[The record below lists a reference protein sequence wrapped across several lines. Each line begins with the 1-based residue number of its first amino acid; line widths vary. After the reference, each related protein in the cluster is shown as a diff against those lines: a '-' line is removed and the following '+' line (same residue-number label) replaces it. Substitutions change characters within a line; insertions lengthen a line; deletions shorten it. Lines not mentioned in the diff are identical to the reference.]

1 MPDATV
7 RTSVHT
13 RGNVDL
19 RAISRNL
26 REMDDRKV
34 KDLFRQH
41 LEPAA
46 RRFVPPVRAAVL
58 AIPTTGEKHTGLRA
72 RIAAC
77 AEVASWEPR
86 GTTREVNV
94 AVEMNPKRMPPGEL
108 GLPLYMEGVVD
119 KGRHNRWRHPV
130 YGRWL
135 PNQPNQPSHPYF
147 YRAAR
152 GFGPAARDAL
162 GRALDDIT
170 RQLNG

>member
-26 REMDDRKV
+26 RKMDDRKV
-34 KDLFRQH
+34 KDLFKRH

-46 RRFVPPVRAAVL
+46 ARVVPRVRAAVM

-77 AEVASWEPR
+77 VQVASWEGPPP
-86 GTTREVNV
+86 REVNV
-94 AVEMNPKRMPPGEL
+94 AVEVQPRKMPEHEK
-108 GLPLYMEGVVD
+108 GLPLYMEGVAD

-130 YGRWL
+130 YGTWRAGM
-135 PNQPNQPSHPYF
+135 PNQPSHAYF
-147 YRAAR
+147 YGPAR
-152 GFGPAARDAL
+152 SFGPAARDAL
-162 GRALDDIT
+162 GKALDDIT